1 MRRLPQYWRAIV
13 SHESARLKGCPPHA
27 GVQPALDTLRIDQQD
42 ITTAMGML
50 VSRHRPNRM
59 QSSAVAVVVAMAL
72 FALGRSWIALS
83 AFPGPWA
90 LILPGVMSLL
100 GAWGVLRFLQR
111 KDVESMSWT
120 LGDDALIR
128 GRDADHRIQLS
139 EIVELSRGVPVAP
152 GDGVETHWHQTGL
165 VLKVRDGRILALNL
179 LDAEG
184 GAALMQAIEM
194 RCAAR
199 FTTAPRHTERELA
212 WLQRMKWNVVGRA
225 SDID

>member
-1 MRRLPQYWRAIV
+1 M
-13 SHESARLKGCPPHA
+13 S
-27 GVQPALDTLRIDQQD
+27 
-42 ITTAMGML
+42 
-50 VSRHRPNRM
+50 VSRHSLITSCADFQDPATAMDTLVSQHQPNRM

-72 FALGRSWIALS
+72 FALGRSWIALF

-90 LILPGVMSLL
+90 LILLGVISLL

-111 KDVESMSWT
+111 KDAESMSWT
-120 LGDDALIR
+120 LGEDALIR
-128 GRDADHRIQLS
+128 GQDAAHRILLS

-152 GDGVETHWHQTGL
+152 GGGIETHWHQTGL

-184 GAALMQAIEM
+184 GAALMQAIET
-194 RCAAR
+194 RCAVR

-212 WLQRMKWNVVGRA
+212 WLQHMKWNVVGRA